1 MKKKS
6 FIRLFVDFPLEVGKV
21 LPLSDAQSHYL
32 IHVMKLKI
40 NDNVLVFDGQNGEFL
55 AFVTQISK
63 KEVILSVLEKTRAFC
78 SCPDIWLLFAPL
90 KKDQTD
96 FVVQKATE
104 LGVARIMPVITQFSI
119 TEKAKTERFKAQ
131 AIEACEQCRRLDVP
145 TICEPIQ
152 LLKLLD
158 NWDKGRTLFF
168 LDETRQ
174 AQSVS
179 QVFSWAKEQNIHHAA
194 LLVGPEGGFSAEE
207 LDMLRALKFAKGVAL
222 GPRILR
228 AETAAAAA
236 LACWQAMCGDWDENY
251 LA

>member
-32 IHVMKLKI
+32 IHVMKLGLH
-40 NDNVLVFDGQNGEFL
+40 DNVLVFDGQNGEFL

>member
-6 FIRLFVDFPLEVGKV
+6 LIRLFVDFPLEVGKV

-32 IHVMKLKI
+32 IHVMKLGLH
-40 NDNVLVFDGQNGEFL
+40 DNVLVFDGQNGEFL
-55 AFVTQISK
+55 ALVTQISK

-104 LGVARIMPVITQFSI
+104 LGVVRIMPVITQFSI

>member
-1 MKKKS
+1 M
-6 FIRLFVDFPLEVGKV
+6 
-21 LPLSDAQSHYL
+21 
-32 IHVMKLKI
+32 
-40 NDNVLVFDGQNGEFL
+40 
-55 AFVTQISK
+55 TQISK